1 MIFLVIQLVERGF
14 QYMDINAYPA
24 ALQELGLTDKGDR
37 HKLVGLFAYNEFF
50 NADAQYADEVN
61 DGIVVSPNYPISGI
75 YLNNEL
81 EEDALEI
88 DIAYFPD
95 SASGFR
101 IQDVLEEISQ
111 TLLIVDNIKNRNQY
125 GSGNDKAE
133 SILRDYLHPEEGEKP
148 LPIVVRV
155 LTNLDLT
162 EKEEYEV
169 SRKIENIDPS
179 IKGLKVSTTICF
191 GHQIIDS
198 IASNKEPFD
207 CVREGTLEVDKEENK
222 MAYGQDSIV
231 VNVSAKSL
239 KELWKKEGKRGL
251 LAMNLRYYIKSK
263 NIDEK
268 ITDSIMDDP
277 QDFWYLNNGIIIV
290 CEGYSFKGNTLKLQN
305 FSIVNGG
312 QTTNMIG
319 TTPFDTDFYLLA
331 KIIVIGKE
339 NEDKT
344 SFVSRVAEASNTQKP
359 IKAKDIIANKVSQRN
374 LKLSLAKENIFIE
387 IKRGEKPQKDI
398 YKEPWQ
404 RTKNNELAQDLYAFV
419 YLQPGPARN
428 NVSKILQD
436 ETKYEKIF
444 EKHEY
449 DPLFIKD
456 LLYLEKAYRKYAS
469 SVTNKKNEYIDAT
482 KRGLVKNGMFYCL
495 ALIGYLLKILYNP
508 LYGETLQKYSGMKKK
523 DLYRA
528 EQAFN
533 LGFIDQRKGYGD
545 FQKEAII
552 LFNIIFDNFIINAF
566 KAAKEE
572 RPELAYSNWTKTNT
586 GFESIL
592 NNMSLGITMAG
603 GENFAVKAI
612 RPFFRPISEK
622 EMLLGEKLY
631 EKNIK
636 SIEGA
641 RIENISQED
650 ESLRNE
656 LMMLRY
662 NVSSSKH
669 IPEKKILTDKALE
682 NIVFQKPLTHSE
694 LRKYV
699 SGDTDYFIGKEI
711 LAIVLKYIH

>member
-1 MIFLVIQLVERGF
+1 
-14 QYMDINAYPA
+14 MDINAYSSE
-24 ALQELGLTDKGDR
+24 LTELGLADKGDR

-50 NADAQYADEVN
+50 NADAQYVTDVN

-75 YLNNEL
+75 YLNSEL
-81 EEDALEI
+81 EEDTLEI

-101 IQDVLEEISQ
+101 VEDILELISQ
-111 TLLIVDNIKNRNQY
+111 TLLIIDNIKNYNRY
-125 GSGNDKAE
+125 DSGNDKAE
-133 SILRDYLHPEEGEKP
+133 SILRDYLHPDEDEKP

-155 LTNLDLT
+155 ITNFDLT

-169 SRKIENIDPS
+169 SRRIENLDAS

-198 IASNKEPFD
+198 IASNKEPFE
-207 CVREGTLEVDKEENK
+207 CVKEGTLLVDSQGNK
-222 MAYGQDSIV
+222 MSYGKDSIV

-268 ITDSIMDDP
+268 ITSSIMDDP
-277 QDFWYLNNGIIIV
+277 KDFWYLNNGIIIV
-290 CEGYSFKGNTLKLQN
+290 CEGYSFKGNTLKLTN

-374 LKLSLAKENIFIE
+374 LKTSLSKEGIFIE

-428 NVSKILQD
+428 NVSRILQD

-449 DPLFIKD
+449 ESAFIKD

-469 SVTNKKNEYIDAT
+469 NVTSKKNEYIDAT

-495 ALIGYLLKILYNP
+495 AMIGYLLKVLYNP
-508 LYGETLQKYSGMKKK
+508 LYSETLQKYSGMKKK
-523 DLYRA
+523 ELYRN

-533 LGFIDQRKGYGD
+533 LGFIDEKKSYND
-545 FQKEAII
+545 FQKEAFT

-566 KAAKEE
+566 KEAKEE
-572 RPELAYSNWTKTNT
+572 KPELAYSNWTKTNV
-586 GFESIL
+586 GFERIL
-592 NNMSLGITMAG
+592 NSMNLGISMAG
-603 GENFAVKAI
+603 GENYAVKAI
-612 RPFFRPISEK
+612 RPFFRPISDK
-622 EMLLGEKLY
+622 EILASEKLY

-636 SIEGA
+636 SLDGA
-641 RIENISQED
+641 RVENISEED

-656 LMMLRY
+656 LMTLRF
-662 NVSSSKH
+662 NFASSKRL
-669 IPEKKILTDKALE
+669 PEKKIFTDKALE
-682 NIVFQKPLTHSE
+682 NIVFHKPQIHSE

-711 LAIVLKYIH
+711 LSIVLKYIH